1 MSLVF
6 AAIAPHGTLPE
17 APVAG
22 AEKTH
27 EALAELGR
35 RFDAAA
41 PEATIVLTRVAGRQS
56 VLVVRPER

>member
-17 APVAG
+17 APVPG

-27 EALAELGR
+27 DALAELGR

-41 PEATIVLTRVAGRQS
+41 PKPRSCSPRTTS
-56 VLVVRPER
+56 TSKDTSP

>member
-22 AEKTH
+22 AEATH
-27 EALAELGR
+27 ASFASETPRHRTNGR
-35 RFDAAA
+35 VNRRDAAKA
-41 PEATIVLTRVAGRQS
+41 RIWFFFAEF
-56 VLVVRPER
+56 

>member
-1 MSLVF
+1 VSLVF

-17 APVAG
+17 APVPG

-35 RFDAAA
+35 RFDAA
-41 PEATIVLTRVAGRQS
+41 
-56 VLVVRPER
+56 